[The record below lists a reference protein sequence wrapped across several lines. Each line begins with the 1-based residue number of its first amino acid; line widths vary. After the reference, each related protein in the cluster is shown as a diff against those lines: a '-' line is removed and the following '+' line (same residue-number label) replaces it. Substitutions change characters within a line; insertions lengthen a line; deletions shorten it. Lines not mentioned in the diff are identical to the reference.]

1 MQRYAV
7 IIFVLGRIKD
17 IFGKNG
23 SAFVK
28 TKDAFRKFKDVL
40 HDPRKSFLCF
50 AGLVLAVFLY
60 AWTFGHGNTF
70 VSWIRAKVE
79 IVSMNRQIR
88 EYEEKT
94 REMDARINDLKTNR
108 DSLEKFAREKFFFSA
123 PDEDVYV
130 VGE

>member
-7 IIFVLGRIKD
+7 IFFVLSGIRD
-17 IFGKNG
+17 IFEKIK
-23 SAFVK
+23 SAFGNMR
-28 TKDAFRKFKDVL
+28 DALRNPK
-40 HDPRKSFLCF
+40 KSFLCF
-50 AGLVLAVFLY
+50 AAVVLVIFLY

-70 VSWIRAKVE
+70 ISWIRAKAE

-94 REMDARINDLKTNR
+94 VEMDGRINDLKTNR

-130 VGE
+130 LGE

>member
-1 MQRYAV
+1 MS
-7 IIFVLGRIKD
+7 RIRD
-17 IFGKNG
+17 IFEKIRG
-23 SAFVK
+23 AFGNLREALREPK
-28 TKDAFRKFKDVL
+28 
-40 HDPRKSFLCF
+40 KSFLCF
-50 AGLVLAVFLY
+50 AAVVLAVFLY

-70 VSWIRAKVE
+70 ISWIRAKAE

-94 REMDARINDLKTNR
+94 VEMDGRINDLRTSR

-130 VGE
+130 LGE

>member
-7 IIFVLGRIKD
+7 IFFVLSRIKD
-17 IFGKNG
+17 ICE
-23 SAFVK
+23 K
-28 TKDAFRKFKDVL
+28 TKGAFSKLRDALR
-40 HDPRKSFLCF
+40 DPKKSFLCF
-50 AGLVLAVFLY
+50 AGVVLAVFLY

-70 VSWIRAKVE
+70 ISWIRAKAE

-88 EYEEKT
+88 EYEEKAL
-94 REMDARINDLKTNR
+94 EMDGRINDLKTNR

-123 PDEDVYV
+123 PDEDIYV

>member
-1 MQRYAV
+1 MS
-7 IIFVLGRIKD
+7 RIKD
-17 IFGKNG
+17 IFEKIKSTFGNLREALRNPK
-23 SAFVK
+23 
-28 TKDAFRKFKDVL
+28 
-40 HDPRKSFLCF
+40 KSFLCF
-50 AGLVLAVFLY
+50 AGVVLAVFLY

-70 VSWIRAKVE
+70 ISWIRAKAE

-94 REMDARINDLKTNR
+94 VEMDGRINDLKTDR

-130 VGE
+130 LGE

>member
-7 IIFVLGRIKD
+7 IFFVLSRIKD
-17 IFGKNG
+17 IFEKIKSTFGNLREALRNPK
-23 SAFVK
+23 
-28 TKDAFRKFKDVL
+28 
-40 HDPRKSFLCF
+40 KSFLCF
-50 AGLVLAVFLY
+50 AGVVLAVFLY

-70 VSWIRAKVE
+70 ISWIRAKAE

-94 REMDARINDLKTNR
+94 VEMDGRINDLKTDR

-130 VGE
+130 LGE